1 MEKKKISQLLRPF
14 VFQSNPR
21 QIKIIQ
27 VYMELLTKWNRKIN
41 LTSIRNENDCI
52 TRHFGE
58 CMFLSTQ
65 FQCFG
70 NVIDIGSGA
79 GFPGLPLK
87 ISFPHLFLTLLEPSL
102 KKRAFLKEVK
112 HACNFQNVY
121 VSPCRFEQFFGQNST
136 KKFDM
141 VTVRGLKEHYEIA
154 VKAKNI
160 LSPRGKIC
168 MWVNNQKS
176 YKIVQAVK
184 GYHWK
189 KPLPLPLSYQRVI
202 LVGEKQD

>member
-1 MEKKKISQLLRPF
+1 MENKKISQLLRPF
-14 VFQSNPR
+14 NFQLGSH
-21 QIKIIQ
+21 QIKIIKI
-27 VYMELLTKWNRKIN
+27 YLELLLKWNRKIN

-58 CMFLSTQ
+58 SMFLSTQ

-70 NVIDIGSGA
+70 NVMDIGSGA

-102 KKRAFLKEVK
+102 KKRAFLKEVTRE
-112 HACNFQNVY
+112 CNFKNIH
-121 VSPCRFEQFFGQNST
+121 VSPYRFEPFFDKNFK

-141 VTVRGLKEHYEIA
+141 VTMRGLKEHEKIA
-154 VKAKNI
+154 INARNI
-160 LSPRGKIC
+160 LSPYGKIC
-168 MWVNNQKS
+168 LWLNIQKS
-176 YKIVQAVK
+176 YKIIRNVK

-189 KPLPLPLSYQRVI
+189 KPLLLPLSYQRVI